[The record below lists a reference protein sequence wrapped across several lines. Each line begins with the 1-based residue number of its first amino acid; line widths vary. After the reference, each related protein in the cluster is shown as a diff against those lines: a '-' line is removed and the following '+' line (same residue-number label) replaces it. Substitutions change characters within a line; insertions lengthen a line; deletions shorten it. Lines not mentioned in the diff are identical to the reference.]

1 MRSVASGDKVS
12 YEFER
17 EDAAAGVDE
26 PMDVLVEGEWVW
38 ERRRLSQAREKLES
52 FSDHSW
58 TWDSSSDDFERL
70 QLSRTR
76 ERLKVKPYKVKRSD
90 RGFRF

>member
-52 FSDHSW
+52 FSDHS
-58 TWDSSSDDFERL
+58 
-70 QLSRTR
+70 
-76 ERLKVKPYKVKRSD
+76 
-90 RGFRF
+90 